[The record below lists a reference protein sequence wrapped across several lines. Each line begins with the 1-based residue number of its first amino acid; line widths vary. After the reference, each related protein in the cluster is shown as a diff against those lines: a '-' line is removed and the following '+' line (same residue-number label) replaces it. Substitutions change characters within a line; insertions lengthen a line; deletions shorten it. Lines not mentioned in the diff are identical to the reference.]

1 MTVTGIIAECNPFH
15 EGHAYLIRKAREIT
29 GADFVIAAL
38 SGDYVQRG
46 LPAVMPWEYRVREL
60 LANGADLVIALPLY
74 VSTGAADYFARGGVA
89 LLEGT
94 GVVTDIVFG
103 SETGDL
109 AALYNTADALLAR
122 TGPQAQFDESLRST
136 FRGGGT
142 FAGALADT
150 AGGALPH
157 TPNDLL
163 GAHYLKALSMSGS
176 GIRPHAVPRI
186 ACPSASERR
195 QALVAQ
201 RARGQNTA
209 AFPVLSHDDLSGAL
223 LHALVT
229 NREYSAYLDVSEDLS
244 NRIRAL
250 LPSYRSYGDFAAQV
264 KTRNVTH
271 TRVNRA
277 LLHILLGM
285 RQDTMRLFDES
296 YGLCGWIRPLGMR
309 RSAAELLLEIKK
321 AASVPYLDK
330 LSRAQSRLDPALF
343 AIFDEEIRAELL
355 YDIVLRASGSVSGC
369 TVHGTGPDPC
379 EDRDAS
385 GTDRHPH
392 GERDA
397 SGTDRHPHG
406 ERDALP
412 QSSPAVTAY
421 AKQIILA
428 D

>member
-60 LANGADLVIALPLY
+60 LANGVDLVIALPLY
-74 VSTGAADYFARGGVA
+74 VSTGGADYFARGGVA
-89 LLEGT
+89 LLERT

-109 AALYNTADALLAR
+109 TALQNTADALLTS
-122 TGPQAQFDESLRST
+122 TGPQAQFQASLRST
-136 FRGGGT
+136 FQNGGT
-142 FAGALADT
+142 FAGALTDA
-150 AGGALPH
+150 AGGTVPH

-163 GAHYLKALSMSGS
+163 GTHYLKALSLSGS

-186 ACPSASERR
+186 ACPSATERR
-195 QALVAQ
+195 QAIFAQ
-201 RARGQNTA
+201 RAQGPSTA
-209 AFPVLSHDDLSGAL
+209 GIPVLSCDDLSGAL
-223 LHALVT
+223 LHALAA
-229 NREYSAYLDVSEDLS
+229 NRDYSAYLDVSGDLS

-250 LPSYRSYGDFAAQV
+250 LPSYRSYEEFAVQL

-285 RQDTMRLFDES
+285 RQDTMQMFDEK

-309 RSAAELLLEIKK
+309 RGASPLLREIKK

-343 AIFDEEIRAELL
+343 AVFDEEIRAELL
-355 YDIVLRASGSVSGC
+355 YDIALHAFGGVSG
-369 TVHGTGPDPC
+369 TG
-379 EDRDAS
+379 
-385 GTDRHPH
+385 RHPH
-392 GERDA
+392 EEHDVP
-397 SGTDRHPHG
+397 GTGRHPRG
-406 ERDALP
+406 DRDDSP
-412 QSSPAVTAY
+412 QNPPAVTAY